1 MQRAESPTSKD
12 VVTHARSR
20 LVVLTVLCVAPLAP
34 AAAQSD
40 PGWTITTKMSLT
52 SDSAGPT
59 PTEMK
64 IEVTKDHMRVSITGT
79 AFRGPAAGMYMIFDG
94 THGTATSVLPSTQ
107 VAVIADMAT
116 LTNGANRFVK
126 LDIKGEPTVQVH
138 DLGAGQPMLGMPTH
152 RYHVTTQY
160 TTVLTMGAESCEK
173 TYISDGDSWTT
184 TTIDVATSLADA
196 VSSMMG
202 MGANAGLAKLHAL
215 RQSTPKGFA
224 LKWVGTSTTRSG
236 NGKTVVSRGTTEVT
250 EVAKSEI
257 PSSRFTVPSDYR
269 TTDVR
274 NVAGRMDSSL
284 MAKAMSSEA
293 AVEGFKRVCAPDFK
307 QP

>member
-1 MQRAESPTSKD
+1 
-12 VVTHARSR
+12 VIHARSR
-20 LVVLTVLCVAPLAP
+20 LVGLIVLCVAPLVP

-64 IEVTKDHMRVSITGT
+64 IEVTKDHMRVSLTGI
-79 AFRGPAAGMYMIFDG
+79 AASGPAAGMYMIFDG

-107 VAVIADMAT
+107 VA
-116 LTNGANRFVK
+116 
-126 LDIKGEPTVQVH
+126 
-138 DLGAGQPMLGMPTH
+138 
-152 RYHVTTQY
+152 
-160 TTVLTMGAESCEK
+160 
-173 TYISDGDSWTT
+173 
-184 TTIDVATSLADA
+184 ADA
-196 VSSMMG
+196 VSSVMG
-202 MGANAGLAKLHAL
+202 IGANAGLAKLHAL
-215 RQSTPKGFA
+215 RQSTPKGFT

-236 NGKTVVSRGTTEVT
+236 NGKTAVSRGTTEVT

-257 PSSRFTVPSDYR
+257 PSSWFTVPSDYR

-274 NVAGRMDSSL
+274 NAAARMDSSL

-293 AVEGFKRVCAPDFK
+293 AVEGFKRVCAPEFK